1 MLYKTVIAK
10 YKAEDGKIDLSKLN
24 DSEIFNIPF
33 ENEKKNVYNEI
44 LLEQQQYNGNCSNI
58 MDQTLQQKIEY
69 LKNYFKELMKTNK
82 PSIIV

>member
-10 YKAEDGKIDLSKLN
+10 YKAEDSKIDLSKLN

-69 LKNYFKELMKTNK
+69 LKNYFQELMKTNK